1 MPQSDAE
8 YYQSHKDEPEEWG
21 EPQPPA
27 KPQIRRLAA
36 MVSVRF
42 TPEEEELL
50 RAAAAKQHESLS
62 GFVRRAAL
70 VACTGIQAAG
80 AGLPTLGT
88 QSSTSGVGGTID
100 FPGGRLTL
108 VARPREAGGATVQ
121 SAR

>member
-1 MPQSDAE
+1 MGQTDAN
-8 YYQSHKDEPEEWG
+8 YYQTHKDDPGEWG
-21 EPQPPA
+21 EPKPRA
-27 KPQIRRLAA
+27 KPKTRRLAA

-50 RAAAAKQHESLS
+50 RAAATKRNESLS

-80 AGLPTLGT
+80 AGLSTLSA
-88 QSSTSGVGGTID
+88 QSSTSGFGGSID

-121 SAR
+121 STR